1 MDLFLK
7 NWNSGNFTE
16 TERADIIQGFT
27 SLKLA
32 ISTNDSSHLIQL
44 KPVLSQLF
52 LFASQ
57 SEFNKNECLELI
69 NSFIVENSNV
79 VCSETISHFLE
90 HIWKDIQ
97 FSRLSF
103 IIDKINS
110 KQSLTHSNNVEDFHS
125 SLNDNRLTS
134 LYSNKSDKL
143 NIDFEVQLLPFPLE
157 ILDPRIVKIPA
168 GKSNELHK
176 HAHETVF
183 VFIKGSGH
191 VKIDDLKIPVKSG
204 DFVFIPR
211 WCMHQSVNESIEEMV
226 FLAVADFGLTGKSFV
241 GNYLKTARLKLP
253 E

>member
-1 MDLFLK
+1 MDLFFK

-16 TERADIIQGFT
+16 TERADIIHGFT
-27 SLKLA
+27 SLKEA
-32 ISTNDSSHLIQL
+32 ISSNDSTPLIQL
-44 KPVLSQLF
+44 QPIFSQLY
-52 LFASQ
+52 LYANQ
-57 SEFNKNECLELI
+57 SEVNKNECLELASSI
-69 NSFIVENSNV
+69 ITENAHVYCSDSLSNIL
-79 VCSETISHFLE
+79 THA
-90 HIWKDIQ
+90 WKDIQ
-97 FSRLSF
+97 FARLSE
-103 IIDKINS
+103 IIDKINE
-110 KQSLTHSNNVEDFHS
+110 KDSLTHSNNQVDFIS

-191 VKIDDLKIPVKSG
+191 VKIDDLKIPVQLG

-211 WCMHQSVNESIEEMV
+211 WCMHQSVNESPEEMV